1 VAKVRPPD
9 ARGPRFS
16 AEVADAAGIV
26 DRVGAHDIEVVLLSL
41 AAALFFATS
50 NVLEQ
55 RSARTVP
62 DEHAM
67 RPGLVVALVHQR
79 RWLLG
84 IASDVSGY
92 VCQAAALGIGLL
104 IVVQPILA
112 TGLLFSLVIDVAT
125 SRRRLRAG
133 EWVTAALL
141 ASALGLFL
149 SESSPGGGAARTSW
163 PDWVLPLAIISS
175 FVLLCIAV
183 GMRSTGSVRASL
195 LALSAGIMFGVTA
208 PLTKAFVHLL
218 GGGPVTVLTNWEP
231 YGLAVFSIAGFL
243 VQQSAFQAG
252 ELEASVP
259 FLETAEPIV
268 ASIIGVVL
276 LGERLHAA
284 TVTDK
289 ALIALSIGTMIVCAV
304 SLARSQARRE
314 ESQQTT
320 ESLPEPGG
328 SPSPA

>member
-1 VAKVRPPD
+1 V
-9 ARGPRFS
+9 S
-16 AEVADAAGIV
+16 
-26 DRVGAHDIEVVLLSL
+26 AHDVEVVLLSL
-41 AAALFFATS
+41 AAALFFASS

-62 DEHAM
+62 DDQSM
-67 RPGLVVALVHQR
+67 RPGLVVHLVHQR
-79 RWLLG
+79 RWLVG

-112 TGLLFSLVIDVAT
+112 TGLLFSLAIDVAT
-125 SRRRLRAG
+125 SHRRLRVG

-149 SESSPGGGAARTSW
+149 SESSPGGGASRASW
-163 PDWVLPLAIISS
+163 PDWVLPLGIITSV
-175 FVLLCIAV
+175 VLVCIGAA
-183 GMRSTGSVRASL
+183 MRSTGSLRASL
-195 LALSAGIMFGVTA
+195 LAFSAGTMFGVTA

-231 YGLAVFSIAGFL
+231 YGLAVFSIGGFL

-259 FLETAEPIV
+259 FLETAEPVV
-268 ASIIGVVL
+268 ASIIGIVL
-276 LGERLHAA
+276 LGERLHAQA
-284 TVTDK
+284 VSDK
-289 ALIALSIGTMIVCAV
+289 VLIALSIGTMLVCAI
-304 SLARSQARRE
+304 SLARSQAARE
-314 ESQQTT
+314 QTERAT
-320 ESLPEPGG
+320 RGVPGPGG